1 MKFEFA
7 TTAFWKDKV
16 LTIRNRQ
23 LLIAEAEKS
32 GLKEFDIVIKS
43 KVKSRSNQQSRYYWL
58 CVSIVAGEL
67 GYSKNE
73 CHAIIGYKF
82 LRKEK
87 VNEKT
92 GEVYEYIE
100 STTKLSTTE
109 FMNFMDEFVRWSAE
123 SLDIVLPLPNT
134 QMELM

>member
-1 MKFEFA
+1 MFEYL

-32 GLKEFDIVIKS
+32 GLKEFEIVIKS

-67 GYSKNE
+67 GYSKDE
-73 CHAIIGYKF
+73 LHAIIGYKF

-123 SLDIVLPLPNT
+123 SLDIVLPLPDEQFT
-134 QMELM
+134 LL